1 MQMQQL
7 KTVNGIHCDWQFASL
22 NVIYVPVSI
31 VDGYMSNNPAAEL
44 VTRQE
49 MLNSQKMTRTSSD
62 SQIAKDDVISNS
74 GNVKDYFSK
83 YDSSLAEIKGSM
95 DRLTQSIKYVYQL
108 FIVAGIVDFIK
119 AIGFHRNMI

>member
-1 MQMQQL
+1 
-7 KTVNGIHCDWQFASL
+7 
-22 NVIYVPVSI
+22 
-31 VDGYMSNNPAAEL
+31 MSNNPAAEL

-74 GNVKDYFSK
+74 GSVKDYFSK

-108 FIVAGIVDFIK
+108 VIFVGIS
-119 AIGFHRNMI
+119 